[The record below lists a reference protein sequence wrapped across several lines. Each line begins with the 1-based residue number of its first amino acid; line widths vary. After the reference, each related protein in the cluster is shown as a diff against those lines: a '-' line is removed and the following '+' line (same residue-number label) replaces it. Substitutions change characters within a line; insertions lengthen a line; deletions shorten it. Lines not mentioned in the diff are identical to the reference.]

1 MKRIFLLI
9 MAIACMAVLFSCKK
23 ADNNALGTYKVDVT
37 EAVWTGGEGA
47 EVLIELATFANE
59 TILKQLQGESTVTE
73 FPYSEYYCSLAK
85 GAYHFFEGQRQGVIN
100 NHLGGKVKL
109 VWEEKGKPSNV
120 KVIETYSYTPAM
132 H

>member
-23 ADNNALGTYKVDVT
+23 TDTIVLGTYKVDVS
-37 EAVWTGGEGA
+37 EATWTGGAGA
-47 EVLIELATFANE
+47 EGLIRFETLANE

-73 FPYSEYYCSLAK
+73 FPYTEYYCSLAK
-85 GAYHFFEGQRQGVIN
+85 GAYHFFEGQSQGIIN

-132 H
+132 

>member
-1 MKRIFLLI
+1 

-23 ADNNALGTYKVDVT
+23 TDTIVLGTYKVDVS
-37 EAVWTGGEGA
+37 EATWSVEGVDGVSRL
-47 EVLIELATFANE
+47 EIMANE
-59 TILKQLQGESTVTE
+59 AILKQLQGESTVTE
-73 FPYSEYYCSLAK
+73 FPYNENYCSQAK
-85 GAYHFFEGQRQGVIN
+85 GAYHFFEEQNRGIIN

-132 H
+132 

>member
-23 ADNNALGTYKVDVT
+23 ADNNALGTYKVDVS
-37 EAVWTGGEGA
+37 EATWNVE
-47 EVLIELATFANE
+47 EVDAISHLEIVANE
-59 TILKQLQGESTVTE
+59 AILKQLQGESTVTE

-85 GAYHFFEGQRQGVIN
+85 GAYHFFEGQNQGIISK
-100 NHLGGKVKL
+100 HLGGKVKL

>member
-1 MKRIFLLI
+1 

-23 ADNNALGTYKVDVT
+23 TDTIVLGTYKVDVS
-37 EAVWTGGEGA
+37 EATWTGGAGA
-47 EVLIELATFANE
+47 EGLINFETFANE

-73 FPYSEYYCSLAK
+73 FPYNENYCSQAK
-85 GAYHFFEGQRQGVIN
+85 GAYHFFEEQNRGIIN

-132 H
+132 Y